1 MTEMTN
7 RTLTY
12 SNYDADMKQMT
23 LIFDDGNSRV
33 VATGKAPKESFN
45 NENYFDSEENINA
58 FLEDWD
64 TEIEMM
70 W

>member
-12 SNYDADMKQMT
+12 SNYDADMEQMT
-23 LIFDDGNSRV
+23 LIFDDGNSRA

-45 NENYFDSEENINA
+45 NEFYFDDEENINA
-58 FLEDWD
+58 FLTDLD
-64 TEIEMM
+64 TEIEVI
-70 W
+70 

>member
-12 SNYDADMKQMT
+12 SNYDADMNQIT

-33 VATGKAPKESFN
+33 VATGKAPRESFN
-45 NENYFDSEENINA
+45 NENYFDDEENIKA
-58 FLEDWD
+58 FLKDLK
-64 TEIEMM
+64 TEIEMI
-70 W
+70 

>member
-12 SNYDADMKQMT
+12 SNYDADMNQMT

-33 VATGKAPKESFN
+33 VATGKAPRESFN
-45 NENYFDSEENINA
+45 NENYFDDEENIKA
-58 FLEDWD
+58 FLEDLK
-64 TEIEMM
+64 TEIEMI
-70 W
+70 

>member
-12 SNYDADMKQMT
+12 SNYDADMEQMT
-23 LIFDDGNSRV
+23 LIFDDGNSRL
-33 VATGKAPKESFN
+33 VATGKTPRESFN
-45 NENYFDSEENINA
+45 NENYFDDEENIKA

-64 TEIEMM
+64 TEIEMI
-70 W
+70 

>member
-23 LIFDDGNSRV
+23 LIFDDGNSRA
-33 VATGKAPKESFN
+33 VATGKVPKESFN

-64 TEIEMM
+64 TEIEVI
-70 W
+70 